1 MWPLLPIAVAV
12 FCMSALV
19 YYHVWEGGSTQAR
32 SLLQAA
38 VIAIYEAIGFM
49 PAFLLCALG
58 LVWSSIWFL
67 GGALA
72 EPKVRVAKVAG
83 CTVALAIWINLRGA
97 GEVAGTHTGAFGNA
111 IATRLVEA
119 IGFVPSAL
127 LLAPLT
133 LVLFLLATDFLF
145 YRYFDE
151 LWVPRERK
159 AVAAT
164 GVAEDGGVG
173 HAEAE
178 IFKSLAQAEEA
189 ERAAHEAAVA
199 EAAIR
204 ETRSSWRERRRRWR
218 ESEDPAAA
226 IAPPAE
232 PVAGAQFETA
242 RVEAEVVAS
251 VEVSFE
257 PPAESVASTEVEAE
271 VEVPVAREPV
281 AESGASD
288 VLDAPVAPSD
298 DGVGAFA
305 QAEGVIAEEIGST
318 TDEVRAGAELPA
330 HEVEPAR
337 AEPQA
342 AVVAE
347 TVSEEDVA
355 RELGVGEADEP
366 AVPAE
371 AHASVDE
378 SAFAAETDEESEA
391 ELDEPAAERTVELV
405 VEVADAPVFEPEEA
419 EEAEATLEAEPV
431 EESEPEEVPAS
442 VADAEP
448 VEPPAEEPVAA
459 AGGVEE
465 PVVEIPRPSEDALRQ
480 GSLFGLKRGDDPLVA
495 EAIDLIQQSGRASA
509 SFLQRKLRVDF
520 GTASQ
525 LLLILAERGVIELD
539 ADQSQGRLLR

>member
-19 YYHVWEGGSTQAR
+19 YYHVWEGGGTQAR

-38 VIAIYEAIGFM
+38 VIAIYEILGFM

-72 EPKVRVAKVAG
+72 EPKVRIAKVAG
-83 CTVALAIWINLRGA
+83 CTVALAIWINLRGS

-119 IGFVPSAL
+119 IGFVPAAL
-127 LLAPLT
+127 LLAPVT
-133 LVLFLLATDFLF
+133 LLLFLLATDFLF
-145 YRYFDE
+145 YRHFDE

-159 AVAAT
+159 AAAAT
-164 GVAEDGGVG
+164 GTADDGGVG
-173 HAEAE
+173 HAETE

-204 ETRSSWRERRRRWR
+204 ETRNSWRERRRRWR
-218 ESEDPAAA
+218 DAEEPVAAAGAAPLAPAPETPVEMPRAEDEVAASVVVALETAAEVSAEPQLAPEFVAPEPAAA
-226 IAPPAE
+226 DAVAE
-232 PVAGAQFETA
+232 PIAS
-242 RVEAEVVAS
+242 EVV
-251 VEVSFE
+251 
-257 PPAESVASTEVEAE
+257 
-271 VEVPVAREPV
+271 
-281 AESGASD
+281 D
-288 VLDAPVAPSD
+288 VPVAPSD

-305 QAEGVIAEEIGST
+305 QAEGVIAEEIGRAP
-318 TDEVRAGAELPA
+318 DEVRQHAEEPLSEPEGAFVDA
-330 HEVEPAR
+330 STEVVEER
-337 AEPQA
+337 I
-342 AVVAE
+342 
-347 TVSEEDVA
+347 SEDDVA
-355 RELGVGEADEP
+355 RELLVGEAEETV
-366 AVPAE
+366 VPAE
-371 AHASVDE
+371 AQAAFDE
-378 SAFAAETDEESEA
+378 VVPDSEA
-391 ELDEPAAERTVELV
+391 TAAAAADAALAPAEPRAGS
-405 VEVADAPVFEPEEA
+405 EVADDVPPEPEPQPEVVDA
-419 EEAEATLEAEPV
+419 PAFEAEP
-431 EESEPEEVPAS
+431 AG
-442 VADAEP
+442 DL
-448 VEPPAEEPVAA
+448 AEEPEAA
-459 AGGVEE
+459 ASAEVEE
-465 PVVEIPRPSEDALRQ
+465 PVVEIPRPEEDAPRQ